1 MSKLIVA
8 VFVLFCFVFLF
19 WGGRGGGI
27 INCTSRPPLTR
38 QMPRSKDR
46 CEEDKWDEK
55 GDKKNKIRMKARRC
69 VRRRLDTRMDYEW
82 ESTGEYGGV
91 PESTGEYILKGN

>member
-1 MSKLIVA
+1 
-8 VFVLFCFVFLF
+8 
-19 WGGRGGGI
+19 
-27 INCTSRPPLTR
+27 
-38 QMPRSKDR
+38 MPRSKDR

>member
-1 MSKLIVA
+1 M
-8 VFVLFCFVFLF
+8 FVFFVSVCFSFL
-19 WGGRGGGI
+19 GGKRRAI
-27 INCTSRPPLTR
+27 INCTSRPSLTR

-82 ESTGEYGGV
+82 ESA
-91 PESTGEYILKGN
+91 GEYILKGN

>member
-1 MSKLIVA
+1 MFVF
-8 VFVLFCFVFLF
+8 FVLLCFAFFFLF
-19 WGGRGGGI
+19 WGGRGEGI
-27 INCTSRPPLTR
+27 INCTSRPSLPR

-55 GDKKNKIRMKARRC
+55 GEKKNKIRMKARRC

-82 ESTGEYGGV
+82 ESA
-91 PESTGEYILKGN
+91 GEYILKGN